1 MSEIIA
7 CPGCRRQLNVPEGY
21 FGRMVQCPDC
31 QHEFKADPAGDAV
44 QESKAPSAPPAPP
57 TAVRKRRNDDDE
69 YDRPPRPRRYEDD
82 DDDLDYADLRVRHNF
97 VPHRGGMILTFG
109 LIALIG
115 GWMCWIPVVLG
126 PIAWIMGSADLR
138 EIRAGRMDP
147 SGESAMRSGQVCGIV
162 ATGFLVLGILLVL
175 FLWAIRLR

>member
-7 CPGCRRQLNVPEGY
+7 CPGCRRQLNVPESY

-31 QHEFKADPAGDAV
+31 QHEFKAEPAGGAI
-44 QESKAPSAPPAPP
+44 QESKTPSAPSAAP
-57 TAVRKRRNDDDE
+57 TAVRKRREDDDE
-69 YDRPPRPRRYEDD
+69 FDPPTRPRRYEDD
-82 DDDLDYADLRVRHNF
+82 DDDLDYADLGVRHHF
-97 VPHRGGMILTFG
+97 VPHRGGMILAFG

-115 GWMCWIPVVLG
+115 GWMCCVPAVLG
-126 PIAWIMGSADLR
+126 PVAWIMGTADLR

-147 SGESAMRSGQVCGIV
+147 SGESATRSGQVCGVI
-162 ATGFLVLGILLVL
+162 ATIFMILGILLVI